1 MIVSIHQPSYW
12 PWLGLL
18 DKIAKSD
25 VFVILDDVR
34 INKRSYQ
41 KRNIFW
47 CNNKKKY
54 LILKAKFSDNSIINE
69 IKLLKQDEP
78 INHLRILKQWYKD
91 SLYFNEII
99 NYIKKSSL
107 FKQTYEYLVDVLID
121 TIKISCDILK
131 IDTITIKSSE
141 IDYKGKKSDMNLSI
155 CKKMGANIYL
165 SGKGALD
172 YMKEDDFKSFTKE
185 NIKIKFQNFEY
196 PIYQQ
201 YNNCDFISGLA
212 GLDILFWNGI
222 SKSRKIFWDNVYED
236 KTP

>member
-25 VFVILDDVR
+25 VFVILDDVQ

-47 CNNKKKY
+47 CNKKKY
-54 LILKAKFSDNSIINE
+54 LILKARFSDNSIINE

-78 INHLRILKQWYKD
+78 MNHLRILKQWYKD
-91 SLYFNEII
+91 SLYFNETI
-99 NYIKKSSL
+99 NYIKKSNS

-131 IDTITIKSSE
+131 IDTIMIKSSE
-141 IDYKGKKSDMNLSI
+141 IDYKGKKSDLNLSI
-155 CKKMGANIYL
+155 CKKTGANIYL

-172 YMKEDDFKSFTKE
+172 YIKEDDFKNFTKE
-185 NIKIKFQNFEY
+185 NIKIKFQNFEH

-236 KTP
+236 KTF